1 MVTAEP
7 LLHQGSTW
15 GLAAACTA
23 TGTQSAHASRGHDA
37 ARSISSESLSCRRNV
52 QLTSRHQYG
61 HAEQQFTPRATRGAA
76 QLHLPVLRFLCIAL
90 QRGGCREWINARRR
104 MPRRSG
110 CALGVGNDQPGAS
123 TARKRPSVGS
133 ERSLNCTVF
142 RLQPEVFH
150 GVTLVCP
157 CAREVKAC
165 DLAVRTGREG
175 GIEMLNCEGRGSAR
189 PWCPSRAPEVKRSS
203 NRSPDLYCTLGV
215 ELLVASGPT
224 SDNTFYIW

>member
-1 MVTAEP
+1 MQPEA
-7 LLHQGSTW
+7 
-15 GLAAACTA
+15 
-23 TGTQSAHASRGHDA
+23 SAASRCRVAGTCSSLHG
-37 ARSISSESLSCRRNV
+37 IS
-52 QLTSRHQYG
+52 TAI

-110 CALGVGNDQPGAS
+110 RALGVGNDQPGAS

-175 GIEMLNCEGRGSAR
+175 GIEMLNCEGRGPGRSCR
-189 PWCPSRAPEVKRSS
+189 RSRCPYYMLLNALTFEDSRSCPYSTRQKYISKT
-203 NRSPDLYCTLGV
+203 DL
-215 ELLVASGPT
+215 
-224 SDNTFYIW
+224 